1 MNAVKRS
8 PLDLSVESLASIGPK
23 RAAALSRAGID
34 RIEDL
39 LYYFPRDYLDRSSV
53 TRIRDLHED
62 MQATVVGRIIQ
73 TEIKQGRRKRFIL
86 VLSDDTSLLT
96 CVWFTHLSY
105 WQKKFVVGEWL
116 AVSGK
121 VSRFGNFQM
130 THPEFDLLG
139 DDREGSGFNTGKII
153 PVYPSGESLSHVG
166 FDSRGFRRM
175 LAKVTKGFAE
185 KAIETLPAELMMR
198 LQLMPLA
205 EALQQVHFPD
215 SFEKLEQARRRLKF
229 DELFF
234 LELMLALRR
243 NKIITRSD
251 GIAFLKT
258 GDKVTQIVNKLPFE
272 LTDAQKRV
280 LHEIRRDMQ
289 APRIMN
295 RLLQGDVGSGK
306 TIVALV
312 AMLIAIENGYQAAL
326 MAPTEIL
333 AEQHYLTIHKLLE
346 ELNVHAVLLLG
357 GQPKKVR
364 QSVLA
369 DIVGGD
375 ADIIIGTHALIQES
389 VKFRKLGLVI
399 IDEQHRFGVLQRAR
413 LREKGGAPDVLV
425 MTATPIP
432 RTLSLTLYGDL
443 DVSIL
448 DQLPPGRKP
457 IVTGWR
463 RESERKKIYEF
474 VRGQISEGAQA
485 YVVFPLVEES
495 EKIDLK
501 AATESYIAM
510 SETTFKDFRLGL
522 LHGRMKSDEKE
533 ATMAMFKN
541 GDIDLLV
548 STTVIEVGVDVPNA
562 TVMIIEHAERFG
574 LAQLHQLRGR
584 VGRGEK
590 QSYCVLIGYGAV
602 SGDARQR
609 LEIMAETTDGFKIA
623 DKDLE
628 LRGPGEYFGA
638 KQSGLPELKIAD
650 VIEDVELLKSA
661 RREAFHLIEQDPVLS
676 NRESLNTRSY
686 FTKHCREKFDLSRI
700 G

>member
-258 GDKVTQIVNKLPFE
+258 GDKVTQLVNKLPFE